1 MKIVCT
7 PVQKEWLIELMAQAE
22 SCPIKAKCNP
32 PCPECL
38 QKSIEWVIIEETGD
52 AKPTC
57 GECAHFIG
65 GGDWDLCCELPHPE
79 YPCGHL
85 CYEWTEACESF
96 KRKGD

>member
-7 PVQKEWLIELMAQAE
+7 PVEKEWLIPLMAESE
-22 SCPIKAKCNP
+22 SCPIKAKCDP

-38 QKSIEWVIIEETGD
+38 QKSIEWVIIED
-52 AKPTC
+52 RKPTC

-65 GGDWDLCCELPHPE
+65 GENWSICCEQPIPGF
-79 YPCGHL
+79 PFGRM
-85 CYEWTEACESF
+85 CYEWTEACDKF